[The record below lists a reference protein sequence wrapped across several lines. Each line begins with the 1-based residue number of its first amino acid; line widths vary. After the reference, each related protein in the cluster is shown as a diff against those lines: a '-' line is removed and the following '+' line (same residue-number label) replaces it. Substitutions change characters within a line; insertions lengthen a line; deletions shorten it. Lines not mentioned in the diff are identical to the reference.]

1 MNYFWDIYHSDWGDI
16 LLISSHKGLLRLSL
30 PSQDPKK
37 ILDAFMIQSD
47 GILTHHENSTIEKT
61 KKQLHQYFNQQRKNF
76 FIPLDLVGT
85 DFQKSVWHALRGI
98 AFGQTVSYQ
107 EIAQQIDCPNGS
119 RAVGMANHHNPI
131 PIIIPCHRVIS
142 KNGLLGGFADNTQA
156 CLSLKQALLDLEK
169 TTLDLD
175 YTGSADTSASVVFM
189 QQSFSSES

>member
-1 MNYFWDIYHSDWGDI
+1 
-16 LLISSHKGLLRLSL
+16 
-30 PSQDPKK
+30 
-37 ILDAFMIQSD
+37 MIQSD